1 MKHLKL
7 KIIISVYLCLIVL
20 ALYNAFH
27 SYHSNINQAKQAAL
41 TKLSTI
47 SNILAHEINGDV
59 HERIVRKYLQ
69 KDAIGSADTD
79 RDYASIHQILAKIKA
94 SADVKSPIYT
104 LFPSSDKK
112 SFYFGVTSSE
122 KPYFRHA
129 YHSPPQELINNFQ
142 KGGFIDEY
150 QDENGIWL
158 SYFAP
163 IKNSKGQTIAVVQ
176 TDQNFNDFMASVKFQ
191 LIENIFVVILIY
203 SVIGILLYFF
213 LKEVLKQEDL
223 FIKTQQ
229 NYNSQLSEEVNLRT
243 SELNVLNAKLKAV
256 NNELS
261 SFFYSTSHDIR
272 GPLCRIL
279 GLSSLAK
286 DEEDKQELV
295 ELIEIESQKMDNMLK
310 KMILVNN
317 LRTKNLAIE
326 PVAVADTLNNILASM
341 NKKYHKTKAEINIK
355 TETQSLN
362 QFNSDKEILASI
374 ISNLLDNAFKF
385 SDGEHP
391 KININSFIDKNGIL
405 SLTVANNGLK
415 FSETEKIHAFEL
427 FKNANNNGDTDGI
440 RLGLYTIKTS
450 VDKLNGLVDI
460 EEEKDMTLLKVLI
473 PDFYIMKDVELNS
486 CFVENNTIKT

>member
-7 KIIISVYLCLIVL
+7 KIIISVYLCLITL
-20 ALYNAFH
+20 ALHNAFH
-27 SYHSNINQAKQAAL
+27 AYYSNINQAKQATL

-47 SNILAHEINGDV
+47 SNILAQEINGDR
-59 HERIVRKYLQ
+59 HERITHKYLKKNAIINANSDQDYQ
-69 KDAIGSADTD
+69 K
-79 RDYASIHQILAKIKA
+79 IHELLAKTKV
-94 SADVKSPIYT
+94 SAEVNSPIYT
-104 LFPSSDKK
+104 LFPSTDKK
-112 SFYFGVTSSE
+112 TFYFGVTSSE
-122 KPYFRHA
+122 TPYFRHS
-129 YHSPPQELINNFQ
+129 YHSPPQELINNYQ
-142 KGGFIDEY
+142 QGGSIDEY

-163 IKNSKGQTIAVVQ
+163 IKNSKGETVAVVQ
-176 TDQNFNDFMASVKFQ
+176 TDENFNDFMASVKFQ
-191 LIENIFVVILIY
+191 LIENIVIVILIY
-203 SVIGILLYFF
+203 SAIGILLYFF
-213 LKEVLKQEDL
+213 LKEVLKQEDA

-229 NYNSQLSEEVNLRT
+229 NYNTKLSEEVEVRT
-243 SELNVLNAKLKAV
+243 SELNVLNTKLKAV

-286 DEEDKQELV
+286 DEEDKQGLV

-317 LRTKNLAIE
+317 LRTKNLDIE
-326 PVAVADTLNNILASM
+326 PLSVADTVNNILSQM
-341 NKKYHKTKAEINIK
+341 NKKYYKTKAEINIR

-362 QFNSDKEILASI
+362 QFNSDKEILQSI
-374 ISNLLDNAFKF
+374 ISHLLDNAFKF
-385 SDGEHP
+385 SDGVHP

-405 SLTVANNGLK
+405 SLTVANNGLR
-415 FSETEKIHAFEL
+415 FSEKEKTHAFEL
-427 FKNANNNGDTDGI
+427 FKNANNNGDAEGI

-460 EEEKDMTLLKVLI
+460 EEENEMTVLKVLI
-473 PDFYIMKDVELNS
+473 PDFYIIKNADLNS
-486 CFVENNTIKT
+486 CFVGDKTIV

>member
-47 SNILAHEINGDV
+47 SNILANEINGDE
-59 HERIVRKYLQ
+59 HEKLIEKYTQ
-69 KDAIGSADTD
+69 KDAISNNESDK
-79 RDYASIHQILAKIKA
+79 DYESIHELLIKTKV
-94 SADVKSPIYT
+94 SADVNSPIYT

-112 SFYFGVTSSE
+112 TFYFGVTSSE
-122 KPYFRHA
+122 TPYFRHA
-129 YHSPPQELINNFQ
+129 YHSAPQELMNSFQ

-163 IKNSKGQTIAVVQ
+163 IKNSKGKTVAVVQ

-191 LIENIFVVILIY
+191 LIENICIIILIY
-203 SVIGILLYFF
+203 TAIGILLFFF
-213 LKEVLKQEDL
+213 LKEVLKKEDL

-229 NYNSQLSEEVNLRT
+229 NYNTKLTKEVEVRT

-286 DEEDKQELV
+286 EEVDKQELV

-317 LRTKNLAIE
+317 LRTKNLAVE
-326 PVAVADTLNNILASM
+326 PISVGDTVNTILSQM

-362 QFNSDKEILASI
+362 QFNSDKEILESI
-374 ISNLLDNAFKF
+374 ISHLLDNAFKF
-385 SDGEHP
+385 SDSNHP

-405 SLTVANNGLK
+405 SLSVANNGLK
-415 FSETEKIHAFEL
+415 FSENEKIHAFEL
-427 FKNANNNGDTDGI
+427 FKNANNNGDAEGI

-460 EEEKDMTLLKVLI
+460 EEENGMTALKVLI
-473 PDFYIMKDVELNS
+473 PDFYIMKDVELNT
-486 CFVENNTIKT
+486 CFIDDKLIAS